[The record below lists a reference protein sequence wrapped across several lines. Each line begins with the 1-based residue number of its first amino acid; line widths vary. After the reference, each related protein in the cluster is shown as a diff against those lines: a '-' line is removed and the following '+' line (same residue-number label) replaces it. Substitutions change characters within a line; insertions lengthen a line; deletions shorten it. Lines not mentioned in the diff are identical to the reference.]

1 MKIYEKLIKMIRQ
14 EQQRVNEQYE
24 KSVKTQFSDEK
35 WSMLY
40 ASLDVMAE
48 QIEKNSKNR
57 YMQQDASSISNNM
70 YQAAKQVQAGLNDY
84 FSNVVIGTP
93 ETAKENGEFT
103 FAVGSVIAAY
113 DDAKYFIKDAEKVNA

>member
-57 YMQQDASSISNNM
+57 YMQQDASSISNNI

>member
-113 DDAKYFIKDAEKVNA
+113 DNAKYFIKDAEKVNA

>member
-84 FSNVVIGTP
+84 FSNVVIGTS

-113 DDAKYFIKDAEKVNA
+113 DDAKYFIKDAEKVNE

>member
-1 MKIYEKLIKMIRQ
+1 MKIYEKLITMIRK
-14 EQQRVNEQYE
+14 EQQRVNEQYD
-24 KSVKTQFSDEK
+24 KSVKTPFSDEK

-48 QIEKNSKNR
+48 QIEKNSKNH

-70 YQAAKQVQAGLNDY
+70 YQAAKQVHAGLNSY
-84 FSNVVIGTP
+84 FSNVIIGTP

-113 DDAKYFIKDAEKVNA
+113 DDAKYFIKDNEKVNA